1 MNQKLGKIFPILI
14 VFALFFSGCEFSA
27 STANIQEVQ
36 LAKDSDGTEP
46 ATTFDPTDTV
56 YAIVALANAPEGTG
70 LKSVWSVVD
79 VGDVAPAG
87 QLIDEVELE
96 AGSGTHFFNLSPSS
110 PFPAGSYKVEIYLDG
125 ELAETREFQVSGTVA
140 ETPAEP
146 VEAEPVEAE
155 PVEAGVEAPAAGLVD
170 NLEDVQSA
178 TIRILSQGSFVD
190 PDFGMQL
197 NSAGQG
203 SGFVIDPSGVAVT
216 NNHVVTGAAFLQV
229 WMEGDTE
236 PRNARVLGVSEC
248 SDLAVIDIDGEGYP
262 YLDWKEGDL
271 KVGQEVY
278 AAGFPLFGNE
288 EYTLTKGIISKAAAN
303 GESNWASVD
312 HVLETDAAILG
323 GNSGGPLVDGQGQL
337 IGVNYAGNDAT
348 RQNFSISRDTAVGV
362 IEKLR
367 QGEDVN
373 AIGINGQAIVSD
385 DGSIA
390 GIWISSV
397 ASGSPADGA
406 GILAGDILTKLE
418 GLVLGT
424 DGTMA
429 DYCDI
434 LRSHD
439 PDDIMGIE
447 VLRLATGEL
456 LAGQLNG
463 NPLETAATIN
473 LGEDVAA
480 GDSYEDYMEIT
491 DDTGALKVEVPTA
504 WSDIDGGSWVVED
517 TELGPSVM
525 AAPDLDAYLTTWNAP
540 GMFFGATDEN
550 ELATD
555 KMGVLDAFDYSEDCT
570 YDGRVDYD
578 DGLYIGA
585 YDIWSD
591 CGGTGNI
598 FVVLSATPEDE
609 RYLVMVQTMVT
620 STADEEALDRIL
632 ETFIV
637 SE

>member
-1 MNQKLGKIFPILI
+1 M
-14 VFALFFSGCEFSA
+14 
-27 STANIQEVQ
+27 
-36 LAKDSDGTEP
+36 
-46 ATTFDPTDTV
+46 
-56 YAIVALANAPEGTG
+56 ANAPDGTG

-79 VGDVAPAG
+79 VGNVAPAG
-87 QLIDEVELE
+87 EMIDEVELE
-96 AGSGTHFFNLSPSS
+96 AGSGTHFFNLAPSS
-110 PFPAGSYKVEIYLDG
+110 PFPAGKYKVEIYLDG
-125 ELAETREFQVSGTVA
+125 ELAETRDFEVAGTVA
-140 ETPAEP
+140 QADPAPQAEP
-146 VEAEPVEAE
+146 VEAAPVEADSNTEAE
-155 PVEAGVEAPAAGLVD
+155 PVEAGAAGLVTT
-170 NLEDVQSA
+170 LEDVESA
-178 TIRILSQGSFVD
+178 TIRILSQGSFID
-190 PDFGMQL
+190 PEIGTQL

-203 SGFVIDPSGVAVT
+203 SGFVIDPSGIAVT
-216 NNHVVTGAAFLQV
+216 NNHVVTGAAFLEV

-236 PRNARVLGVSEC
+236 PRHAKVLGVSEC
-248 SDLAVIDIDGEGYP
+248 SDLAVIDIDGEGYS
-262 YLDWKEGDL
+262 YLDWIEGDL
-271 KVGQEVY
+271 GVGQEVY

-288 EYTLTKGIISKAAAN
+288 EYTLTRGIISKAAAN

-362 IEKLR
+362 IEQLR
-367 QGEDVN
+367 QGQDVHS
-373 AIGINGQAIVSD
+373 IGINGQAIIAD

-390 GIWISSV
+390 GIWVSNV
-397 ASGSPADGA
+397 ASGSPADQA
-406 GILAGDILTKLE
+406 GIAAGDILTKLE

-434 LRSHD
+434 LRSHNE
-439 PDDIMGIE
+439 DDVMSIE
-447 VLRLATGEL
+447 VLRLATGEFL
-456 LAGQLNG
+456 EGQLNG
-463 NPLETAATIN
+463 DALVTAATIN

-480 GDSYEDYMEIT
+480 GDSYEEYMEIT

-504 WSDIDGGSWVVED
+504 WSDLDGSTWVVD
-517 TELGPSVM
+517 DIELGPSVL
-525 AAPDLDAYLTTWNAP
+525 AAPNLDAYLTTWNAP
-540 GMFFGATDEN
+540 GMFFGASDDN
-550 ELATD
+550 DLATD
-555 KMGVLDAFDYSEDCT
+555 KMGVLDLFDYSDDCV

-591 CGGTGNI
+591 CAGTGNT

-620 STADEEALDRIL
+620 TTADEEALDRIL